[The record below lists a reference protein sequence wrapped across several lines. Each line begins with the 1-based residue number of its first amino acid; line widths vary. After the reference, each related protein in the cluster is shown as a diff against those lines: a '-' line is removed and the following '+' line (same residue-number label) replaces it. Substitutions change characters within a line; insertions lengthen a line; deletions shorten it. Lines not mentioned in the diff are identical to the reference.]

1 MNIIPMKQI
10 ERIKTMEQHL
20 DRVSQAVMKL
30 SSVLDEYAEAQESL
44 RELEAYYSSDEWKQ
58 DFADDEAGLL
68 PKDLKRGVLSEDA
81 IWNVLED
88 SRNLNTRME
97 EVLNI

>member
-1 MNIIPMKQI
+1 MEQI

-20 DRVSQAVMKL
+20 ERASQVVMQL
-30 SSVLDEYAEAQESL
+30 SAAFDEYTEVQESL
-44 RELEAYYSSDEWKQ
+44 RELETYYSSNEWKQ

-68 PKDLKRGVLSEDA
+68 PKDLKRGVISEDA

-88 SRNLNTRME
+88 SRALNLRMKE
-97 EVLNI
+97 LLNR